1 MPFLDTIKID
11 QFINSLNVQIPS
23 KEKFLQLGYIFPISP
38 RYFKTVGKSKCPIV
52 NYERGILLYSLIA
65 KYKPKNVLE
74 IGTAEGYSALCMA
87 WAMTDYNINGRIF
100 TIDPKPFD
108 VPVEREITWEENPK
122 HKTVMLSTKELWN
135 KFANKEWIKKIEV
148 LTGFSGEILQKK
160 IKEFPKMDMGFI
172 DGHHTYEAVIHDF
185 YAFLQTASENFSLL
199 FDDYTT
205 NENKDVAKVIH
216 EEIVPNFDV
225 TLIRTNA
232 KQQRKEIGE
241 SNIKKYHDRIIQPAT
256 DLYICWMESRS
267 LKKPLRE
274 IYSKS
279 KSDQIISKYLKW
291 EKRWK
296 LRKTMN
302 TKIPLLGKFRF
313 NLTKST

>member
-1 MPFLDTIKID
+1 MPFLDSIKID
-11 QFINSLNVQIPS
+11 EFIDSLNVQIPS
-23 KEKFLQLGYIFPISP
+23 KEKFLQLTRIFPINQ
-38 RYFKTVGKSKCPIV
+38 KTKIKIT

-87 WAMTDYNINGRIF
+87 WAMTDYDINGRIF

-108 VPVEREITWEENPK
+108 VPIKREITLEENPK
-122 HKTVMLSTKELWN
+122 HESIMLSTKELWN

-160 IKEFPKMDMGFI
+160 TKEFPKMDMGFI

-199 FDDYTT
+199 FDDYSYHV
-205 NENKDVAKVIH
+205 DVNVSKAIN

-225 TLIRTNA
+225 TQIITNA
-232 KQQRKEIGE
+232 KQQRKEA
-241 SNIKKYHDRIIQPAT
+241 NRPART
-256 DLYICWMESRS
+256 HELGMCWIESRS

-274 IYSKS
+274 IFPKS
-279 KSDQIISKYLKW
+279 KSAQIINDYLKW

-296 LRKTMN
+296 LRKN
-302 TKIPLLGKFRF
+302 LNSKIPLLGRFRF
-313 NLTKST
+313 RH

>member
-1 MPFLDTIKID
+1 MPFLDSIKTDEFID
-11 QFINSLNVQIPS
+11 SLNVQIPS
-23 KEKFLQLGYIFPISP
+23 KEKFLQLNRIFPINKEDTT
-38 RYFKTVGKSKCPIV
+38 KTK
-52 NYERGILLYSLIA
+52 NYERGMLLYSLIA

-87 WAMTDYNINGRIF
+87 WAMTDYDINGRIF

-108 VPVEREITWEENPK
+108 VPIKREITWEENPK
-122 HKTVMLSTKELWN
+122 HESIMLSTKELWN

-160 IKEFPKMDMGFI
+160 TKEFPKMNMGFI

-185 YAFLQTASENFSLL
+185 YAFLQTTSENFSLL
-199 FDDYTT
+199 FDDYSHHM
-205 NENKDVAKVIH
+205 DVNASKVIN

-225 TLIRTNA
+225 TQIMTL
-232 KQQRKEIGE
+232 
-241 SNIKKYHDRIIQPAT
+241 DRLT
-256 DLYICWMESRS
+256 SHKDMCWIESRS

-274 IYSKS
+274 IFPKS
-279 KSDQIISKYLKW
+279 KSAQIINDYLKW

-296 LRKTMN
+296 LRKN
-302 TKIPLLGKFRF
+302 LNSKIPLLGRFKFGSNR
-313 NLTKST
+313 

>member
-1 MPFLDTIKID
+1 MPFLDSIKID

-23 KEKFLQLGYIFPISP
+23 KEKFLQLTRIFPIYP
-38 RYFKTVGKSKCPIV
+38 QLKSDPII

-87 WAMTDYNINGRIF
+87 WAMTDYDINGRIF

-108 VPVEREITWEENPK
+108 VPIKREITWEENPK
-122 HKTVMLSTKELWN
+122 HDTVLLSTKELWN

-199 FDDYTT
+199 FDDYSYHV
-205 NENKDVAKVIH
+205 DVNVSKVIN

-225 TLIRTNA
+225 TQIITNA
-232 KQQRKEIGE
+232 KQQRKEANRLALTHELGM
-241 SNIKKYHDRIIQPAT
+241 
-256 DLYICWMESRS
+256 CWIESRS

-274 IYSKS
+274 IFPKS
-279 KSDQIISKYLKW
+279 KSAQIINDYLKW

-296 LRKTMN
+296 LRKN
-302 TKIPLLGKFRF
+302 LNSKIPLLGRFRF
-313 NLTKST
+313 RH

>member
-1 MPFLDTIKID
+1 MPFLDSIKID
-11 QFINSLNVQIPS
+11 EFIDSLNVQIPS
-23 KEKFLQLGYIFPISP
+23 KEKFLQLTRIFPISQ
-38 RYFKTVGKSKCPIV
+38 KTKIKTI

-87 WAMTDYNINGRIF
+87 WAMTDYDINGRIF

-108 VPVEREITWEENPK
+108 VPIKREITLEENPK
-122 HKTVMLSTKELWN
+122 HESIMLSTKELWN

-160 IKEFPKMDMGFI
+160 TKEFPKMDMGFI

-199 FDDYTT
+199 FDDYSYHV
-205 NENKDVAKVIH
+205 DVNVSKAIN

-225 TLIRTNA
+225 TQIITNA
-232 KQQRKEIGE
+232 KQQRKEANRLALTHELGM
-241 SNIKKYHDRIIQPAT
+241 
-256 DLYICWMESRS
+256 CWIESRS

-274 IYSKS
+274 IFPKS
-279 KSDQIISKYLKW
+279 KSAQIINDYLKW

-296 LRKTMN
+296 LRKN
-302 TKIPLLGKFRF
+302 LNSKIPLLGRFRF
-313 NLTKST
+313 RH